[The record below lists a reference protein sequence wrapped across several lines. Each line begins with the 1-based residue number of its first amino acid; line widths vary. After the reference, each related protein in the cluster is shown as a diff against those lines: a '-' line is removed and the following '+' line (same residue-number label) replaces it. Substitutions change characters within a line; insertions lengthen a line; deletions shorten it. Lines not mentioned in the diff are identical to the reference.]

1 MKMVFCKFIK
11 ASKVILLIALIFS
24 MTKVNTFTMNDSI
37 SNKSMNKTLDLSAMA
52 VKYDEI
58 HYTDPFY
65 PLDTFTGDLTGY
77 GADCA
82 LCSGRLGCTGQ
93 DVRDGTTM
101 YDDPTY
107 GHINIVASSKN
118 LKCGSVI
125 TWNNWDGT
133 KMTAIVLDR
142 GVLGTDIDLLTP
154 SESYASDHVGRH
166 KITYDVLRF
175 GWSR

>member
-1 MKMVFCKFIK
+1 MVFNKIIK
-11 ASKVILLIALIFS
+11 ASKVLLLIALIFS

-37 SNKSMNKTLDLSAMA
+37 TNRSMNKTLDLSAMA
-52 VKYDEI
+52 IKYDEI

-82 LCSGRLGCTGQ
+82 LCSGKLGCTGQ

-101 YDDPTY
+101 YDDPVY
-107 GHINIVASSKN
+107 GTINIVASSKN
-118 LKCGSVI
+118 LKCGSII
-125 TWNNWDGT
+125 TWDNWDGT

-142 GVLGTDIDLLTP
+142 GVLGNDIDLLTP
-154 SESYASDHVGRH
+154 SESYASDYVGRH
-166 KITYDVLRF
+166 QITYDVLRF

>member
-1 MKMVFCKFIK
+1 MVFIKVIK
-11 ASKVILLIALIFS
+11 AAKICAVLALIFS
-24 MTKVNTFTMNDSI
+24 MTKVNTFTMNDRI
-37 SNKSMNKTLDLSAMA
+37 TNDSMNKTLDLTAMA

-58 HYTDPFY
+58 HYTDPYY

-82 LCSGRLGCTGQ
+82 LCSGRLGCTRQ
-93 DVRDGTTM
+93 DVRDGTTT
-101 YDDPTY
+101 YEDPTY
-107 GHINIVASSKN
+107 GTVNIVASSKN
-118 LKCGSVI
+118 LKCGSII
-125 TWNNWDGT
+125 TWQNWDGT
-133 KMTAIVLDR
+133 KMTGIVLDR

-154 SESYASDHVGRH
+154 SEAYASQYVGRH